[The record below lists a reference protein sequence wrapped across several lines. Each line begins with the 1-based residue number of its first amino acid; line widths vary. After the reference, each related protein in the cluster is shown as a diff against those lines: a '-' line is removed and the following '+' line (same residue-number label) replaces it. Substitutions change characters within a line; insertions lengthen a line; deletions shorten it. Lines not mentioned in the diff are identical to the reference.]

1 MSKEHKNKK
10 RIENAELKFQYEQL
24 KAATVTEQLDKAV
37 ATILQYK
44 AELSQEDFEAAMAQ
58 VAERR
63 KEVADMLEAARLKY
77 VGKLQRLGDPL
88 LSDLVDEDEEED

>member
-10 RIENAELKFQYEQL
+10 RIEDAELKFQYEQL
-24 KAATVTEQLDKAV
+24 KAATMTEQLDKAV

-44 AELSQEDFEAAMAQ
+44 EELSELEFEDAMKH

-63 KEVADMLEAARLKY
+63 NDVKEMLETARLKY
-77 VGKLQRLGDPL
+77 VSKLQRLGDPL
-88 LSDLVDEDEEED
+88 LSDLVDEHEEE

>member
-44 AELSQEDFEAAMAQ
+44 GELTDQEFEAAMQQ

-63 KEVADMLEAARLKY
+63 KDVKDMLEAARLKY
-77 VGKLQRLGDPL
+77 VGKLQKLGDPL
-88 LSDLVDEDEEED
+88 LSDLVDEHEEE

>member
-37 ATILQYK
+37 ATILEYK
-44 AELSQEDFEAAMAQ
+44 DELTEQEFEAAMQQ

-63 KEVADMLEAARLKY
+63 KDVKDMLEAARLKY
-77 VGKLQRLGDPL
+77 VGKLQKLGDPL
-88 LSDLVDEDEEED
+88 LSDLVDEHEEE